1 MNIHRHLLVSAVLL
15 CALLSRAAAVA
26 PRERS
31 ISPSRQFIIYGLDL
45 PLRGAMGDLAERTKR
60 NLLLILQRRDEWKTP
75 IILNLQFA
83 QANLPEIPASQLHVS
98 QTGMGLKLQLDL
110 TISANVDTAGI
121 ERDVL
126 RAILIELVYRNHSD
140 TPAGTVYAEAP
151 PWLVEGVEGRNASQ
165 QMPMMDNLLTAAVAA
180 DKVVSLE
187 NFVRQK
193 PEQLDAQG
201 RLLYRGYAAAFLQFL
216 LDQPAGPAHLSAFI
230 ESLSAASNDPLS
242 DLRSQFPGLGSE
254 SAREALWKSA
264 VAKFASTSRYEF
276 LLSFSET
283 QRRLEELLQTP
294 IPNSPPR
301 SKTVRLEQ
309 LGGSKPAPGQVPALR
324 ALSQNLLLLS
334 TSAHP
339 VLRPVVVE
347 YMEIARELT
356 ARKTTRVS
364 RRLAA
369 VGEIRSRMTRR
380 MTDIDDYLNW
390 FEATQLPTKSG
401 AFADYLKAA
410 AQPGEPE
417 KRRRDALS
425 VYLDAVEAQ
434 FQY

>member
-1 MNIHRHLLVSAVLL
+1 MKIPRQLLVSIGWL
-15 CALLSRAAAVA
+15 CVFLAHAARAA

-31 ISPSRQFIIYGLDL
+31 ISPSRQFIIYGLDV
-45 PLRGAMGDLAERTKR
+45 PLRGAMGDLAERTKG
-60 NLLLILQRRDEWKTP
+60 NLLRILQRRDEWKTP

-83 QANLPEIPASQLHVS
+83 QANLPEVPASQLHVS

-126 RAILIELVYRNHSD
+126 RAIFIEFIYRNHPD
-140 TPAGTVYAEAP
+140 TPAGTVYVEAP
-151 PWLVEGVEGRNASQ
+151 AWLVEGVLARSSSQ
-165 QMPMMDNLLTAAVAA
+165 QAPTLNNLLTAAVAA
-180 DKVVSLE
+180 DKVVPLAA
-187 NFVRQK
+187 FVRQQ

-201 RLLYRGYAAAFLQFL
+201 RLLYRAYAAALLQFL
-216 LDQPAGPAHLSAFI
+216 LDQPTGAARLSAYM
-230 ESLSAASNDPLS
+230 ESLFRASNDSFS
-242 DLRSQFPGLGSE
+242 DLRSQFPGLGNGD
-254 SAREALWKSA
+254 AQEALWKSA
-264 VAKFASTSRYEF
+264 VAKFASTNRYEF
-276 LLSFSET
+276 LLSFGET
-283 QRRLEELLQTP
+283 QRRLEELLHTP
-294 IPNSPPR
+294 IPNSKARGKP
-301 SKTVRLEQ
+301 VQLEQ
-309 LGGSKPAPGQVPALR
+309 LGGGKPSPGQAPALR

-347 YMEIARELT
+347 YQEIAQELA
-356 ARKTTRVS
+356 ARKTARVS

-369 VGEIRSRMTRR
+369 VGEIRARMTRR
-380 MTDIDDYLNW
+380 MTEIDDYLNW

-401 AFADYLKAA
+401 AFTDYLKAA

-434 FQY
+434 FQ

>member
-1 MNIHRHLLVSAVLL
+1 MKIPRHLLVSAGFL
-15 CALLSRAAAVA
+15 CVFLSHEATGA
-26 PRERS
+26 PPERS
-31 ISPSRQFIIYGLDL
+31 ISPSRQFIIYGLDV

-60 NLLLILQRRDEWKTP
+60 SLLSILQRRDEWKTP

-83 QANLPEIPASQLHVS
+83 QANLPEVPASQLHVS

-110 TISANVDTAGI
+110 TISANVDSAGI
-121 ERDVL
+121 QRDVL
-126 RAILIELVYRNHSD
+126 RAILIELIYRNHSD
-140 TPAGTVYAEAP
+140 TPAGTAYAEP
-151 PWLVEGVEGRNASQ
+151 PAWLMEGVLARDSSQ
-165 QMPMMDNLLTAAVAA
+165 QAPTLNHLLTAAVTA
-180 DKVVSLE
+180 DRVLPLE
-187 NFVRQK
+187 EFVRQK

-201 RLLYRGYAAAFLQFL
+201 RLLYRAYAAAFLQFL
-216 LDQPAGPAHLSAFI
+216 LDQPAGVARLSAYI

-242 DLRSQFPGLGSE
+242 DLRSQFSGLGNE
-254 SAREALWKSA
+254 SAREVLWRSA
-264 VAKFASTSRYEF
+264 VGKFAFTTRYEF
-276 LLSFSET
+276 LLSFGET
-283 QRRLEELLQTP
+283 QRRLEELLHAP
-294 IPNSPPR
+294 IPSSVARGKP
-301 SKTVRLEQ
+301 VRLEQ
-309 LGGSKPAPGQVPALR
+309 LGGGKPTPGQVPALR

-347 YMEIARELT
+347 YQEIAQEL
-356 ARKTTRVS
+356 ASRKTSRVS

-369 VGEIRSRMTRR
+369 VAEIRARMARR

-401 AFADYLKAA
+401 AFTDYLKAA